1 LFFIMPYVEGTNLR
15 TFLRDGSLSLG
26 EVIDIGIQVAEAL
39 EYSHSKGVV
48 HRDIKPENILVNRL
62 EPEGVRVRV
71 TDFGLAMASAHSHLT
86 KSGTLVGTISYL
98 SPEQISQHDLDGRS
112 DIYSLGIVLYECLTG
127 KTPYAGEIQSVLY
140 RIAHEIPQSPRALGA
155 DIPEGVEEIVMRCL
169 EKDPHQ
175 RQQKAKEVADALIRQ
190 RSKLRD
196 SDRIQ
201 KLSMIHRASVVAQ
214 RPVISHMIG
223 REKEFAELQRRL
235 NSALQGE
242 CQFVVVAGEAGIGKS
257 RLLDELENLAK
268 ARKLRVLHSRFV
280 EQDQAFPYQGF
291 CEAIQEYFNLKMS
304 STSSGPVDFSDLA
317 PDLISLFPVLAE
329 VEEISAG
336 HKLPLAAET
345 QKSRDRTY
353 IFDLLARSFVRIG
366 SGKPLVVFLE
376 DLHNA
381 DISLEALQYIVRR
394 LGPTPTLIVGTYR
407 TTEVDKH
414 HPVSRMIK
422 GFHGDRRFYQMQLEP
437 FSSAEHHS
445 FLETLVGSSEMEK
458 GFVEKLYEATE
469 GNPHF
474 TKELVRSLIDSGRII
489 KNETGSWDL
498 SGETALSSDALPPTI
513 QETVEKRIERLSKEW
528 REVLSIA
535 SIPGRTFEFRDL
547 ELLSEDGGD
556 LEDIVD
562 GLISSGFIEEE
573 RGSRGDVFTFS
584 SGIVRDVLYA
594 EVPRRKKRK
603 YHREYAEQLEKR
615 SSGRLEQVYPQ
626 LLHHY
631 AEGDVPERVMEFGML
646 QMKKSLEAL
655 STEDVLRAG
664 KIVLEFIQG
673 EGDVPPNVEG
683 EARLMIA
690 RAHRI
695 GGNYGDALKELESA
709 IEIYER
715 ATQKEQILGALVE
728 AAEVAWEGRKID
740 QAKQWL
746 EKGLDLARSSGQK
759 EILVKLLSLAA

>member
-1 LFFIMPYVEGTNLR
+1 
-15 TFLRDGSLSLG
+15 
-26 EVIDIGIQVAEAL
+26 
-39 EYSHSKGVV
+39 
-48 HRDIKPENILVNRL
+48 
-62 EPEGVRVRV
+62 
-71 TDFGLAMASAHSHLT
+71 
-86 KSGTLVGTISYL
+86 
-98 SPEQISQHDLDGRS
+98 
-112 DIYSLGIVLYECLTG
+112 
-127 KTPYAGEIQSVLY
+127 
-140 RIAHEIPQSPRALGA
+140 
-155 DIPEGVEEIVMRCL
+155 
-169 EKDPHQ
+169 
-175 RQQKAKEVADALIRQ
+175 
-190 RSKLRD
+190 
-196 SDRIQ
+196 
-201 KLSMIHRASVVAQ
+201 
-214 RPVISHMIG
+214 
-223 REKEFAELQRRL
+223 
-235 NSALQGE
+235 
-242 CQFVVVAGEAGIGKS
+242 
-257 RLLDELENLAK
+257 
-268 ARKLRVLHSRFV
+268 
-280 EQDQAFPYQGF
+280 
-291 CEAIQEYFNLKMS
+291 
-304 STSSGPVDFSDLA
+304 
-317 PDLISLFPVLAE
+317 
-329 VEEISAG
+329 
-336 HKLPLAAET
+336 
-345 QKSRDRTY
+345 
-353 IFDLLARSFVRIG
+353 
-366 SGKPLVVFLE
+366 
-376 DLHNA
+376 
-381 DISLEALQYIVRR
+381 LQYIVRR

-759 EILVKLLSLAA
+759 EILVKLLSLAATVAGMRGEHDIARQHLEEAARN